1 MFKFPNYKQKNSILV
16 AKYFKKTQK
25 ALIESQKTLIDQQR
39 RRLAPVGL
47 FQVTEQEADDLIAQ
61 STNPETTFG
70 EEWRPFGNANWKYGC
85 TKRAICKIG
94 LATGLEHFP
103 IDDIEPQLT
112 GQYLDHLA
120 DDYFMN
126 ELAASFDFY
135 NQHFDDTFHS
145 YGLELLLIALMSRSW
160 KLPLVLLGV
169 FVFANESFPT
179 LVNLCDE
186 WTIPWQEGQCG
197 ISYGGFAIHMALG
210 LQCFTSICQLYKT
223 GARDVF
229 DIFFTAVGSLFGL
242 PGLWEITTLPYF
254 LPPVFGPEQKRN
266 ILTYFDAD
274 GTSHTGHHYGMLLG
288 ALTHFLSP
296 R

>member
-16 AKYFKKTQK
+16 AKYFRKTQK
-25 ALIESQKTLIDQQR
+25 ALIASQR
-39 RRLAPVGL
+39 RSLAAVGL
-47 FQVTEQEADDLIAQ
+47 YQVTEDEADELIAQ
-61 STNPETTFG
+61 TTNPEQFYG

-85 TKRAICKIG
+85 SKRAICKIA

-103 IDDIEPQLT
+103 IDDIEPQFT

-120 DDYFMN
+120 DDYFSN
-126 ELAASFDFY
+126 ELQPTFTFY
-135 NQHFDDTFHS
+135 NSHFDESLNSCF
-145 YGLELLLIALMSRSW
+145 LELLLITLMSRSW

-210 LQCFTSICQLYKT
+210 LQSIAALNRLYKK

-229 DIFFTAVGSLFGL
+229 DIFFASVGGLFGL
-242 PGLWEITTLPYF
+242 PGLWEITTMTYT
-254 LPPVFGPEQKRN
+254 LPPVFGPEQTRN

-274 GTSHTGHHYGMLLG
+274 GVSHTGHHYGMLLG
-288 ALTHFLSP
+288 ALSFFLSP

>member
-16 AKYFKKTQK
+16 AKYFRKTQK
-25 ALIESQKTLIDQQR
+25 ALIAAQR
-39 RRLAPVGL
+39 RRLAVGL
-47 FQVTEQEADDLIAQ
+47 YEVTEDEADALIAQ
-61 STNPETTFG
+61 TTNPEQFYG

-85 TKRAICKIG
+85 SKRAICKIA

-103 IDDIEPQLT
+103 LDDIEPQFT

-120 DDYFMN
+120 DDYFST
-126 ELAASFDFY
+126 ELQPTFILHNQYFDESL
-135 NQHFDDTFHS
+135 NS
-145 YGLELLLIALMSRSW
+145 IWLEIIMIALISRSW
-160 KLPLVLLGV
+160 KLTLVLLGV
-169 FVFANESFPT
+169 FVFANESFPI
-179 LVNLCDE
+179 LVNLFDE

-210 LQCFTSICQLYKT
+210 LQCISAINRLYKK
-223 GARDVF
+223 GPRDVF
-229 DIFFTAVGSLFGL
+229 DILFPAVGSLFGL
-242 PGLWEITTLPYF
+242 PGLWEITTLAYK

-274 GTSHTGHHYGMLLG
+274 GVSHTGHHYGMLLG
-288 ALTHFLSP
+288 ALSFFLSP